1 MPITMKEL
9 ARVAGVSRAT
19 VDRALNQR
27 GRVNKE
33 TANRIQILAKS
44 MNYEPNV
51 AAKSLAVRHK
61 DLKIGFIINRKGN
74 DYFEDVLLGVNAAA
88 KEISTFGIS
97 VNIQYASSGFEVNNQ
112 LELIDEMIKR
122 EYNAIAI
129 TPINDK
135 QISAKLN
142 DAIAKGIAVVAVTA
156 DIQTVDYLAYI
167 GCNHEKAGRIAAN
180 IARLICN
187 EKARIVVVIG
197 SKKMLG
203 HSKRLKGFQDNICS
217 CSPDMTIVSII
228 ENSDDDDVSYEMISN
243 LLKQDSTIDFLFF
256 ATAGTVGGIRAVIDQ
271 NQQSNIKIVSFDLTA
286 GSKYY
291 LEQGIIEAV
300 ICQDPYNQGYSAIK
314 VLSDYLLSNFKPKN
328 NHIFSNASIILKES
342 LSE

>member
-1 MPITMKEL
+1 MAITMKEL
-9 ARVAGVSRAT
+9 ARIAGVSRAT

-27 GRVNKE
+27 GRVDKE
-33 TANRIQILAKS
+33 TANRIQILAKA

-61 DLKIGFIINRKGN
+61 DLKIGFIINREGN

-97 VNIQYASSGFEVNNQ
+97 VNIQHASSGFEVNNQ
-112 LELIDEMIKR
+112 LELIDEMIKY

-135 QISAKLN
+135 KISEKLN
-142 DAIAKGIAVVAVTA
+142 DAISKGIAIVAVTD

-167 GCNHEKAGRIAAN
+167 GCNNEKAGRIAAN
-180 IARLICN
+180 IAKLICHD
-187 EKARIVVVIG
+187 KARIAVVIG

-203 HSKRLKGFQDNICS
+203 HFKRLKSFQDSICS
-217 CSPDMTIVSII
+217 CSPEMTIVSIL
-228 ENSDDDDVSYEMISN
+228 ENSDNDAISYERVSN
-243 LLKQDSTIDFLFF
+243 LLKRDSSIDFLFF
-256 ATAGTVGGIRAVIDQ
+256 AAAGTAGGIRAVIEQ
-271 NQQSNIKIVSFDLTA
+271 NKQNKIKIISFDLTA
-286 GSKYY
+286 GNKHY
-291 LEQGIIEAV
+291 LEQGIVQAV
-300 ICQDPYNQGYSAIK
+300 IYQDPYNQGYSAIK
-314 VLSDYLLSNFKPKN
+314 VLSNYLLSNYKPQN
-328 NHIFSNASIILKES
+328 NHIFSNTSILLKES